1 MVAGERTHA
10 QAALL
15 MEEPYGFF
23 GTLNPTGHNAV
34 YFARICTVTPTEL
47 RRCRP
52 GEAGSVIAR
61 YQGMDGYDWV
71 AMPLIPYLYS
81 VENIADAPTRVD
93 QETVRRLRLRYREEH
108 LGELGYKLPEGGF
121 LHGGWTELV
130 GVSYERRIFAFRF
143 NTTEAEDDRL
153 IAELN
158 AGPNKTHFNLLY
170 SNCADFAR
178 ALLNRYYPGVF
189 KRSIFPD
196 AGMTTPKQIAYK
208 LVRMG
213 RKHPEMGLTVYELP
227 QIPGYHRR
235 SHSNKNISESLVT
248 TAYAVPLAIS
258 NPYLAGGICV
268 DYIVRGRAHLIP
280 KHPLLLSAD
289 QLSLLTGQSAPTENA
304 GGNWPVAKPAP
315 ESLSAEEDTP
325 ERQKRP
331 PQGGM
336 VIYE

>member
-1 MVAGERTHA
+1 
-10 QAALL
+10 

-23 GTLNPTGHNAV
+23 GTLNPTGHNAI
-34 YFARICTVTPTEL
+34 YFARICTVTPTRL
-47 RRCRP
+47 RRCQP

-71 AMPLIPYLYS
+71 AIPLVPYLYS
-81 VENIADAPTRVD
+81 VENAADAPSRVD
-93 QETVRRLRLRYREEH
+93 PETVRRLRLRYREEH
-108 LGELGYKLPEGGF
+108 LGELGYKLPEAGF

-158 AGPNKTHFNLLY
+158 AGPNRTHFNLLY
-170 SNCADFAR
+170 NNCADFAR
-178 ALLNRYYPGVF
+178 ELLNRYYPGIF

-196 AGMTTPKQIAYK
+196 AGMTTPKQIAYR

-235 SHSNKNISESLVT
+235 SHSNKNIAESLVT

-268 DYIVRGRAHLIP
+268 DYVVRGRAHLIP
-280 KHPLLLSAD
+280 KHPLLLNAE
-289 QLSLLTGQSAPTENA
+289 QLPLLTGQSAPVENA
-304 GGNWPVAKPAP
+304 VGSRPAAAP
-315 ESLSAEEDTP
+315 EPESATAAEEILVRGQRP
-325 ERQKRP
+325 QKE
-331 PQGGM
+331 GM
-336 VIYE
+336 ANYE